1 MPRLP
6 YLNKGDIP
14 GFPDL
19 PRSKNNVSRAVC
31 HSPRAAQAQGALSMY
46 FRHQSKLDPRL
57 RELAILQ
64 VGYVTKSAYE
74 YAHHCALGLECGA
87 TEADILSVADETA
100 GKPTH
105 FDQLTKAVLRA
116 ARQMSVEIDLSDET
130 YAILRHYLDDEL
142 LIDLLMVI
150 ANYNSVVRLLSALR
164 IDLEHE
170 FEGFLERFP
179 LPS

>member
-19 PRSKNNVSRAVC
+19 PRSKNNISRAVC
-31 HSPRAAQAQGALSMY
+31 HSPRAAQVQGALSMY
-46 FRHQSKLDPRL
+46 FRQQSKLDPRL

-74 YAHHCALGLECGA
+74 YAHHCALSLDCGA

-105 FDQLTKAVLRA
+105 FDPLTKAVLCA
-116 ARQMSVEIDLSDET
+116 ARQMSLEIDLSDEIF
-130 YAILRHYLDDEL
+130 AVLRRYLDDEL
-142 LIDLLMVI
+142 LMDLLMVI

-164 IDLEHE
+164 IDLEE
-170 FEGFLERFP
+170 EYEGFLDKFP
-179 LPS
+179 LSS